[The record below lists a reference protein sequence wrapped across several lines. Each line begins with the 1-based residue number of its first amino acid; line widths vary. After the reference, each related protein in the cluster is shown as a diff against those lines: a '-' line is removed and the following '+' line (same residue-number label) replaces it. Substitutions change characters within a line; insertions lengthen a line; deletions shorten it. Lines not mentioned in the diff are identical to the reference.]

1 MLLKMVGKVKIL
13 LKLMA
18 HKLNL
23 NGSMIMVYGFIS
35 KTMENTQVM
44 NGLEII
50 ILNIGDIW
58 HKMSGL
64 NLTEI
69 GII

>member
-1 MLLKMVGKVKIL
+1 
-13 LKLMA
+13 
-18 HKLNL
+18 
-23 NGSMIMVYGFIS
+23 MVYGFIS